1 MQDQMNFIR
10 RGWKPLPLL
19 NKIEGWSYR
28 VFGGIAPKFLSNI
41 FEFKGNLKKAGIKIY
56 PETYVTLMFMSA
68 VLTIPVTV
76 VALILL
82 YLTKMI
88 FLVFLV
94 PMPVFVMLVFMIT
107 PSMKASERASSLE
120 REIPFT
126 AAYITVMATGGI
138 SPYMSVKRLCN
149 VDLMPAT
156 RREAREIMRDVEI
169 FGVDPL
175 SALEDSAKN
184 HPLDTYRDFMAGY
197 ASTVITGGDISHFL
211 ESKTHD
217 IFKQRSM
224 RIKAAAERLGTL
236 LESFVIVMVLMSLC
250 FYILFSVDAI
260 YSTGVGMYSTML
272 LYTYVFAP
280 MLSIVFI
287 YLAHDMQ
294 PKSPVT
300 EYRPYKVA
308 AISSAGAAVLFLL
321 LTGFGGFVQIP
332 VFDAIRSIV
341 DLPTALAVSL
351 FIATMPAAIVHTRLA
366 KKKSEVEKGIASFLR
381 DLTEIRK
388 TGMAPERCIENLSKR
403 NYGEFTKDLERISSQ
418 LSWGIPLRQVFT
430 DFIKRTKSWLSQLVI
445 FLLVEGID
453 VGGGTIE
460 MIESLTRFNNMTQ
473 EVEKEK
479 RMNSRPFLLIPYF
492 AAIMLVSTTLLTLI
506 FVTKTSSM
514 ATEGVGGSSID
525 ISGLSTVFSVSVM
538 VHVFMIGLVAGK
550 ISEESIAAG
559 FKHSAL
565 LVIITL
571 LASVLVPQMVTL

>member
-1 MQDQMNFIR
+1 LQLINR
-10 RGWKPLPLL
+10 L
-19 NKIEGWSYR
+19 EGWSYR

-41 FEFKGNLKKAGIKIY
+41 FEFKGNLKKAGMKIY

-76 VALILL
+76 LALVLL

-88 FLVFLV
+88 FLVLLV
-94 PMPVFVMLVFMIT
+94 PMPVFIMLVFMIT

-138 SPYMSVKRLCN
+138 SPYMSIKRLCN

-175 SALEDSAKN
+175 SALEDSAKY
-184 HPLDTYRDFMAGY
+184 HPLDVYRDFMAGY

-308 AISSAGAAVLFLL
+308 AISSAVAAVLFLL

-332 VFDAIRSIV
+332 VFDAIKNIV

-366 KKKSEVEKGIASFLR
+366 KKKSAVEQGIASFLR
-381 DLTEIRK
+381 DLTEVRK
-388 TGMAPERCIENLSKR
+388 TGMSPERCIESLSKR

-430 DFIKRTKSWLSQLVI
+430 DFLRRTKSWLSQLVI

-453 VGGGTIE
+453 VGGGTIA

-479 RMNSRPFLLIPYF
+479 KMNSRPFILIPYF

-514 ATEGVGGSSID
+514 ATEGVGGSGID

-571 LASVLVPQMVTL
+571 LASVFVPQLVTL

>member
-1 MQDQMNFIR
+1 M
-10 RGWKPLPLL
+10 
-19 NKIEGWSYR
+19 
-28 VFGGIAPKFLSNI
+28 
-41 FEFKGNLKKAGIKIY
+41 KIY
-56 PETYVTLMFMSA
+56 PETYVTMMFLSA
-68 VLTIPVTV
+68 LLTVPVTV
-76 VALILL
+76 IALLLL
-82 YLTKMI
+82 YFYKFV

-94 PMPVFVMLVFMIT
+94 PMPIFVMIIFMIT
-107 PSMKASERASSLE
+107 PSMKAGERAHSLE
-120 REIPFT
+120 REMPFA

-138 SPYMSVKRLCN
+138 APYMSIKRLSK
-149 VDLMPAT
+149 VELMPAT

-184 HPLDTYRDFMAGY
+184 NPLDIYTDFIAGY
-197 ASTVITGGDISHFL
+197 SSTVITGGDISHFL
-211 ESKTHD
+211 ETKTHD
-217 IFKQRSM
+217 IFKARSM
-224 RIKAAAERLGTL
+224 RIKVAAERLGTL

-260 YSTGVGMYSTML
+260 YSTGVSMYSSMI

-294 PKSPVT
+294 PKSPIT
-300 EYRPYKVA
+300 EWRPYKVA
-308 AISSAGAAVLFLL
+308 ALSSAFAGFLFLMF
-321 LTGFGGFVQIP
+321 TGFAGLINIP
-332 VFDAIRSIV
+332 VFNAIKGLV

-351 FIATMPAAIVHTRLA
+351 FVATMPAAIVYSQLA
-366 KKKSEVEKGIASFLR
+366 RKKAAVEKGIASFLR

-388 TGMAPERCIENLSKR
+388 TGMAPEKCIENLSRR
-403 NYGEFTKDLERISSQ
+403 NYGEFSKDLERISSQ
-418 LSWGIPLRQVFT
+418 LSWGIPLRQVFL
-430 DFIKRTKSWLSQLVI
+430 DFIRRTKSWLSQLVI

-453 VGGGTIE
+453 VGGGTIA

-479 RMNSRPFLLIPYF
+479 KMNSRPFIMIPYF
-492 AAIMLVSTTLLTLI
+492 AALMLMATTLLTLI
-506 FVTKTSSM
+506 FVGKTASM
-514 ATEGVGGSSID
+514 AVEGTGGTRID
-525 ISGLSTVFSVSVM
+525 IANISMIFSVSVM
-538 VHVFMIGLVAGK
+538 IHVFMIGLVAGK

-571 LASVLVPQMVTL
+571 LASIFVPKLVTL

>member
-1 MQDQMNFIR
+1 
-10 RGWKPLPLL
+10 LPLL
-19 NKIEGWSYR
+19 NNLEGWSYR
-28 VFGGIAPKFLSNI
+28 IFGGIAPKFLSNV
-41 FEFKGNLKKAGIKIY
+41 FEFRGNLKRAGMKIY
-56 PETYVTLMFMSA
+56 AETYVTMMFFA
-68 VLTIPVTV
+68 ALLTVPVTV
-76 VALILL
+76 VALVLL
-82 YLTKMI
+82 YFYKFV

-94 PMPVFVMLVFMIT
+94 PLPLFVMIVFMIT
-107 PSMKASERASSLE
+107 PSMKAGERGHSLE
-120 REIPFT
+120 REMPFA

-138 SPYMSVKRLCN
+138 SPYMSIKRLSK
-149 VDLMPAT
+149 VELMPAM

-184 HPLDTYRDFMAGY
+184 HPLDIYQDFIAGY

-217 IFKQRSM
+217 IFKARSM

-260 YSTGVGMYSTML
+260 YSTGVGMYSTMI

-294 PKSPVT
+294 PKSPIT
-300 EYRPYKVA
+300 EMRPYKVA
-308 AISSAGAAVLFLL
+308 LMSSAVAGLLFLL
-321 LTGFGGFVQIP
+321 LTGIGGMVNIP
-332 VFDAIRSIV
+332 IFNAIKGIV
-341 DLPTALAVSL
+341 DLPTALAVCL
-351 FIATMPAAIVHTRLA
+351 FIATMPAAIVHSRLA
-366 KKKSEVEKGIASFLR
+366 RKKSDVEKGIASFLR

-388 TGMAPERCIENLSKR
+388 TGMAPEKCIENLAKR
-403 NYGEFTKDLERISSQ
+403 NYGNFSRDLERISSQ
-418 LSWGIPLRQVFT
+418 LSWGIPLRQVFM

-453 VGGGTIE
+453 VGGGTIA

-479 RMNSRPFLLIPYF
+479 KMNSRPFILIPYF
-492 AAIMLVSTTLLTLI
+492 AAIMLMATTLLTLI
-506 FVTKTSSM
+506 FVGKTASM
-514 ATEGVGGSSID
+514 ATASVGQSRIDVAGVSMI
-525 ISGLSTVFSVSVM
+525 FSVSVM
-538 VHVFMIGLVAGK
+538 IHVFMIGLVAGK
-550 ISEESIAAG
+550 IAEESIAAG
-559 FKHSAL
+559 FKHSAI

-571 LASVLVPQMVTL
+571 LASVFVPKMVTL

>member
-1 MQDQMNFIR
+1 L
-10 RGWKPLPLL
+10 GT
-19 NKIEGWSYR
+19 
-28 VFGGIAPKFLSNI
+28 I
-41 FEFKGNLKKAGIKIY
+41 FEFKGNLKRAGMKIY
-56 PETYVTLMFMSA
+56 PETYVTLMFMCA
-68 VLTIPVTV
+68 VLTIPVSV

-82 YLTKMI
+82 YFFKLV

-94 PMPVFVMLVFMIT
+94 PMPLYIMIVFMIT
-107 PSMKASERASSLE
+107 PSMKAGERASSLE
-120 REIPFT
+120 REIPFA

-149 VDLMPAT
+149 VELMPAM

-169 FGVDPL
+169 FGIDPL

-211 ESKTHD
+211 EAKTHD
-217 IFKQRSM
+217 IFKMRSL

-260 YSTGVGMYSTML
+260 YSTGVGMYSTMI

-280 MLSIVFI
+280 MLSLVFI

-294 PKSPVT
+294 PKSPIT
-300 EYRPYKVA
+300 EWRPYKVA
-308 AISSAGAAVLFLL
+308 GISTIFAVVLFFL
-321 LTGFGGFVQIP
+321 LTGFAGLLQVP
-332 VFDAIRSIV
+332 VFDAVRSVI
-341 DLPTALAVSL
+341 DLPTALAICL
-351 FIATMPAAIVHTRLA
+351 FIATMPAAIVYSRLA
-366 KKKSEVEKGIASFLR
+366 RKKSEVEKGIASFLR

-403 NYGEFTKDLERISSQ
+403 EYGEFSKDLKTISSQ
-418 LSWGIPLRQVFT
+418 LSWGIPLRQVFMN
-430 DFIKRTKSWLSQLVI
+430 FIKRTKSWLSQLVI

-453 VGGGTIE
+453 VGGGTIA

-473 EVEKEK
+473 EVEREK
-479 RMNSRPFLLIPYF
+479 RSQSKPFLLIPYF

-506 FVTKTSSM
+506 FVTKTSTM
-514 ATEGVGGSSID
+514 ATESVGGSRID
-525 ISGLSTVFSVSVM
+525 IAGLSMTFSISVM

-565 LVIITL
+565 LVVITL
-571 LASVLVPQMVTL
+571 LASVVVPKLVTF

>member
-1 MQDQMNFIR
+1 
-10 RGWKPLPLL
+10 LPLL
-19 NKIEGWSYR
+19 NSLEGWSYR
-28 VFGGIAPKFLSNI
+28 LFGNIAPKFLGKI
-41 FEFKGNLKKAGIKIY
+41 FEFKGNLKRAGMKIY
-56 PETYVTLMFMSA
+56 PETYVTMMFLSA

-82 YLTKMI
+82 YLFKFV

-94 PMPVFVMLVFMIT
+94 PMPIFVMIVFMIT
-107 PSMKASERASSLE
+107 PSMKAGERASSLE
-120 REIPFT
+120 REIPFA

-149 VDLMPAT
+149 VQLMPAT

-184 HPLDTYRDFMAGY
+184 HPLDVYRDFMAGY

-217 IFKQRSM
+217 IFKQRSL

-260 YSTGVGMYSTML
+260 YSTGVGMYSTMI

-280 MLSIVFI
+280 MLSLVFI

-300 EYRPYKVA
+300 EYRPYKIA
-308 AISSAGAAVLFLL
+308 AISSAVAAVLFLS
-321 LTGFGGFVQIP
+321 LTGFGGLVQIP
-332 VFDAIRSIV
+332 VFDAIKSIV
-341 DLPTALAVSL
+341 DLPTALAICL

-403 NYGEFTKDLERISSQ
+403 EYGEFSKDLKTISSQ
-418 LSWGIPLRQVFT
+418 LSWGIPLRQVFMN
-430 DFIKRTKSWLSQLVI
+430 FIKRTKSWLSQLVI

-453 VGGGTIE
+453 VGGGTIA

-473 EVEKEK
+473 EVEREK
-479 RMNSRPFLLIPYF
+479 RSNSRPFLLIPYF

-506 FVTKTSSM
+506 FVTKTASM
-514 ATEGVGGSSID
+514 ATEGVGGSRID
-525 ISGLSTVFSVSVM
+525 IAGLSMTFSVSVM

-565 LVIITL
+565 LVILTL
-571 LASVLVPQMVTL
+571 LASVVVPKLVSF

>member
-1 MQDQMNFIR
+1 MPDLMSFTR
-10 RGWKPLPLL
+10 RGWNHLPLL
-19 NKIEGWSYR
+19 NSLEGWSYR
-28 VFGGIAPKFLSNI
+28 VFGGIAPKFLSNV
-41 FEFKGNLKKAGIKIY
+41 FELKDTLKKAGMKIY
-56 PETYVTLMFMSA
+56 PETYVTMMFFA
-68 VLTIPVTV
+68 ALLTVPVTV
-76 VALILL
+76 IALLLL
-82 YLTKMI
+82 YLYKLV

-94 PMPVFVMLVFMIT
+94 PMPVFVMIIFMIT
-107 PSMKASERASSLE
+107 PSMKAGERAHSLE
-120 REIPFT
+120 REMPFA

-138 SPYMSVKRLCN
+138 APYMSIKRLSK
-149 VDLMPAT
+149 VELMPAT

-184 HPLDTYRDFMAGY
+184 HPLDIYTDFIAGY

-217 IFKQRSM
+217 IFKARSM

-260 YSTGVGMYSTML
+260 YSTGVSMYSSMI

-294 PKSPVT
+294 PKSPIT
-300 EYRPYKVA
+300 EWKPYKVA
-308 AISSAGAAVLFLL
+308 GLSSAFAGFLFLM
-321 LTGFGGFVQIP
+321 LTGFAGLIDIP
-332 VFDAIRSIV
+332 IFNAIKGLV
-341 DLPTALAVSL
+341 DLPTALAIAL
-351 FIATMPAAIVHTRLA
+351 FVATMPAAIVHSRLA
-366 KKKSEVEKGIASFLR
+366 RKKAAVEKGIASFLR

-388 TGMAPERCIENLSKR
+388 TGMAPEKCIENLSKR
-403 NYGEFTKDLERISSQ
+403 NYGEFSKDLERISSQ
-418 LSWGIPLRQVFT
+418 LSWGIPLRQVFL
-430 DFIKRTKSWLSQLVI
+430 DFIRRTKSWLSQLVI

-453 VGGGTIE
+453 VGGGTIA

-479 RMNSRPFLLIPYF
+479 KMNSRPFIMIPYF
-492 AAIMLVSTTLLTLI
+492 AALMLMATTLLTLI
-506 FVTKTSSM
+506 FVGKTASM
-514 ATEGVGGSSID
+514 AVEGTGGTRID
-525 ISGLSTVFSVSVM
+525 IANISMIFSVSVM
-538 VHVFMIGLVAGK
+538 IHVFMIGLVAGK

-571 LASVLVPQMVTL
+571 LASIFVPKLVTL

>member
-1 MQDQMNFIR
+1 
-10 RGWKPLPLL
+10 LPLL
-19 NKIEGWSYR
+19 NSLEGWSYR
-28 VFGGIAPKFLSNI
+28 IFGGIAPKFLSNV
-41 FEFKGNLKKAGIKIY
+41 FEFKDNLKKAGMKIY
-56 PETYVTLMFMSA
+56 PETYVTMMFFTA
-68 VLTIPVTV
+68 LLTVPATV
-76 VALILL
+76 IALVLL
-82 YLTKMI
+82 YFYKLV

-94 PMPVFVMLVFMIT
+94 PLPVFIMIVFMIT
-107 PSMKASERASSLE
+107 PSMKAGERAHSLE
-120 REIPFT
+120 REMPFA

-138 SPYMSVKRLCN
+138 SPYMSIKRLSK
-149 VDLMPAT
+149 VELMPAM

-169 FGVDPL
+169 FGIDPL

-184 HPLDTYRDFMAGY
+184 HPLDIYRDFIAGY

-217 IFKQRSM
+217 IFKARSM

-236 LESFVIVMVLMSLC
+236 LESFVIVAVLMSLT

-260 YSTGVGMYSTML
+260 YSTGISMYSNMI

-280 MLSIVFI
+280 MLSVVFI

-294 PKSPVT
+294 PKSPIT
-300 EYRPYKVA
+300 EWRPYKTA
-308 AISSAGAAVLFLL
+308 AISSGVAGILFLL
-321 LTGFGGFVQIP
+321 LTGVGGLVNIP
-332 VFDAIRSIV
+332 VLNAIKGFV

-351 FIATMPAAIVHTRLA
+351 FIATMPAAIVHSRLA
-366 KKKSEVEKGIASFLR
+366 RKKADVEKGIASFLR

-388 TGMAPERCIENLSKR
+388 TGMAPEKCIENLAKR
-403 NYGEFTKDLERISSQ
+403 NYGEFSKDLERISSQ
-418 LSWGIPLRQVFT
+418 LSWGISLRQVFM

-453 VGGGTIE
+453 VGGGTIG

-479 RMNSRPFLLIPYF
+479 KMNSRPFILIPYF
-492 AAIMLVSTTLLTLI
+492 AAIMLMATTLLTLI
-506 FVTKTSSM
+506 FVGKTARM
-514 ATEGVGGSSID
+514 ATEGIGGSRID
-525 ISGLSTVFSVSVM
+525 IASISTIFSVSIM

-571 LASVLVPQMVTL
+571 LASVFVPKLVTL

>member
-1 MQDQMNFIR
+1 MQGPTSSIK
-10 RGWKPLPLL
+10 RGWKHLPLL
-19 NKIEGWSYR
+19 NSLEGWSYR
-28 VFGGIAPKFLSNI
+28 LFSNIAPKFLGTI
-41 FEFKGNLKKAGIKIY
+41 FEFKGNLKRAGMKIY
-56 PETYVTLMFMSA
+56 PETYVTLMFLCS
-68 VLTIPVTV
+68 VLTIPVSI

-82 YLTKMI
+82 YFFKLV

-94 PMPVFVMLVFMIT
+94 PMPFYIMIVFMIT
-107 PSMKASERASSLE
+107 PSMKAGERASSLE
-120 REIPFT
+120 REIPFA

-149 VDLMPAT
+149 VELMPAM

-169 FGVDPL
+169 FGIDPL

-211 ESKTHD
+211 EAKTHD
-217 IFKQRSM
+217 IFKMRSL

-260 YSTGVGMYSTML
+260 YSTGVGMYSTMI

-280 MLSIVFI
+280 MLSLVFI

-294 PKSPVT
+294 PKSPIT
-300 EYRPYKVA
+300 EWRPYKVA
-308 AISSAGAAVLFLL
+308 GISTIFAVVLFFL
-321 LTGFGGFVQIP
+321 LTGFAGLLQVP
-332 VFDAIRSIV
+332 VFDAVRSVI
-341 DLPTALAVSL
+341 DLPTALAICL
-351 FIATMPAAIVHTRLA
+351 FIATMPAAIVYSRLA
-366 KKKSEVEKGIASFLR
+366 RKKSEVEKGIASFLR

-403 NYGEFTKDLERISSQ
+403 EYGEFSKDLKTISSQ
-418 LSWGIPLRQVFT
+418 LSWGIPLRQVFMN
-430 DFIKRTKSWLSQLVI
+430 FIKRTKSWLSQLVI

-453 VGGGTIE
+453 VGGGTIA

-473 EVEKEK
+473 EVEREK
-479 RMNSRPFLLIPYF
+479 RSNSRPFLLIPYF

-506 FVTKTSSM
+506 FVTKTASM
-514 ATEGVGGSSID
+514 ATESVAGSRID
-525 ISGLSTVFSVSVM
+525 IAGLSLTFSVSVM

-565 LVIITL
+565 LVVITL
-571 LASVLVPQMVTL
+571 LASVVVPKLVTF